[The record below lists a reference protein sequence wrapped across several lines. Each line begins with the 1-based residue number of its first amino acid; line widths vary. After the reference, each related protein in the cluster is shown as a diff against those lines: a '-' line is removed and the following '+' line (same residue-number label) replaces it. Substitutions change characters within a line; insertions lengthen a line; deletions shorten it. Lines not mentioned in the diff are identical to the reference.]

1 MPEQHNTT
9 TTTTMARRIMAAAVA
24 VTTLMVWFA
33 PVTVADAQSAVI
45 GLVILHADEGSTS
58 ELARFDVD
66 PELVGLTC
74 ELTASV
80 DNQRSVN
87 IGNDVYVSTGGSQL
101 VLTDVEALAGHV
113 TSATSTVVA
122 GATVAFTLHMGPG
135 KVFSGKLMMNLD
147 CETPTDVT
155 TTTTAQ
161 PTTTSTTVQPTTT
174 TAQATT
180 TTAQA
185 TTTTAGPAPSLTEV
199 LGEVATA
206 PPAQP
211 VVGQPTFTG

>member
-1 MPEQHNTT
+1 MPDQHNTT
-9 TTTTMARRIMAAAVA
+9 TTTTMARRLIAAAAA
-24 VTTLMVWFA
+24 VTTLMVWFV
-33 PVTVADAQSAVI
+33 PLTVADAQSAAI
-45 GLVILHADEGSTS
+45 GLIILHADEGSTS

-122 GATVAFTLHMGPG
+122 GATVVFTLHMGPG
-135 KVFSGKLMMNLD
+135 RVFSGKLMMNLD
-147 CETPTDVT
+147 CQTPTDVT

-161 PTTTSTTVQPTTT
+161 PTTTTAPATTT

-211 VVGQPTFTG
+211 VVAQPTFTG

>member
-1 MPEQHNTT
+1 
-9 TTTTMARRIMAAAVA
+9 
-24 VTTLMVWFA
+24 MVWFA
-33 PVTVADAQSAVI
+33 PVTVANAQSAAI

-122 GATVAFTLHMGPG
+122 GATVVFTLHMGPG
-135 KVFSGKLMMNLD
+135 RVFSGKLMMNLD
-147 CETPTDVT
+147 CQTPTDVT
-155 TTTTAQ
+155 TTTT
-161 PTTTSTTVQPTTT
+161 
-174 TAQATT
+174 TAPATT

-185 TTTTAGPAPSLTEV
+185 TTTTGSATTTTAQATTTTGPDPSLTGV
-199 LGEVATA
+199 LGAVAIA

-211 VVGQPTFTG
+211 VVAQPTFTG